1 MTQEEKFTQLET
13 VLSALYKE
21 RSAELLFHGWHH
33 ISFVCAKAG
42 VFAAEVG
49 ADVFL
54 VRSAALVHDIN
65 YLVRKNSNPEE
76 GKELRQKLLA
86 EASYTPEEIDRIEGI
101 VMEEHTETRDANI
114 SIEGQTL
121 SDADT
126 LFKALP
132 ITPIIFASKY
142 IEENEIDIARL
153 AEKICSE
160 QNRLIESGIYFY
172 TAKAKELYL
181 DWAKV
186 NLSLWNNVQDCLK
199 DEDVKKMLETSR
211 SLGALR

>member
-13 VLSALYKE
+13 ALGTLYQE

-33 ISFVCAKAG
+33 ISFVSAKAG
-42 VFAAEVG
+42 IFAAEVG

-65 YLVRKNSNPEE
+65 YLVRKNSDPEE
-76 GKELRQKLLA
+76 GRGLRQKLLA
-86 EASYTPEEIDRIEGI
+86 EASYAPEEIARIEEI

-114 SIEGQTL
+114 SIEGQAL

-142 IEENEIDIARL
+142 IEENGIDVL
-153 AEKICSE
+153 KLSEKVCSE
-160 QNRLIESGIYFY
+160 QNRLMESGIYFY
-172 TAKAKELYL
+172 TDKAKALYL

-199 DEDVKKMLETSR
+199 DEDVKKMLDTAR